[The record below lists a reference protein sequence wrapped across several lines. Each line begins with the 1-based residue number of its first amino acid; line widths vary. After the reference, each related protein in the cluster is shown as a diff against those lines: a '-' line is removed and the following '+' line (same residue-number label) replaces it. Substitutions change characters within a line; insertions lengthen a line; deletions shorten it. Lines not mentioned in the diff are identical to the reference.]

1 MIRKIIILLTLM
13 SISTATLLGQSDV
26 KRINTIKRDSTYVWQ
41 EATADSEESAYDAT
55 ETGLMMLVIEYVA
68 KKSESGQVVYGV
80 SETGL
85 LADVLLCVNAKDV
98 RTRKDATEKLKK
110 TIATH
115 VNKISVPRGDM
126 TRVFLYL
133 PVSYLIPASVS
144 EKPITKPEG
153 KPRENPEVIPEPILT
168 PKPAKEVPSQPLTPT
183 VADPVVSPVNKDD
196 NKNEKG
202 TSEAEINIADPFTHN
217 PDPVIPE
224 ISKAWQREV
233 VNKLVSA
240 NDINDLKAMLPRMK
254 ADYKIKKYGPMSQ
267 CPDRDN
273 SFLVI
278 FEDTGQ
284 IRALLGPQ
292 QSEGRADYLTR
303 TYKSLSDY
311 SGMNAIWF
319 IFEK

>member
-1 MIRKIIILLTLM
+1 M

-110 TIATH
+110 TIGTH

-144 EKPITKPEG
+144 ENPITKPEG

-202 TSEAEINIADPFTHN
+202 TSEAEINIADPFTQN

>member
-1 MIRKIIILLTLM
+1 MIRKIIILLTL
-13 SISTATLLGQSDV
+13 ISVSVTTLFGQSDV

-68 KKSESGQVVYGV
+68 KKSESGQVVYSV
-80 SETGL
+80 SEAGL

-110 TIATH
+110 TIGNH
-115 VNKISVPRGDM
+115 VSRISVPRGDM

-133 PVSYLIPASVS
+133 PVSYLVPASVAV
-144 EKPITKPEG
+144 KPVTKPEVNLQ
-153 KPRENPEVIPEPILT
+153 ENPEVIPEPVVT
-168 PKPAKEVPSQPLTPT
+168 PKPEKEVPSQPLAPT
-183 VADPVVSPVNKDD
+183 VSDPVVSPVNKDD
-196 NKNEKG
+196 NKKG
-202 TSEAEINIADPFTHN
+202 SSEVEIDVLDPFTQN
-217 PDPVIPE
+217 PDSLIPE
-224 ISKAWQREV
+224 ISKPWQREV
-233 VNKLVSA
+233 VNKLLSA

-254 ADYKIKKYGPMSQ
+254 ADHKIKKYGPMSQ

-273 SFLVI
+273 SYLVI
-278 FEDTGQ
+278 FEDAGR

-292 QSEGRADYLTR
+292 QREGRADYLTR